1 MARLPQPGSD
11 NGTWGTILNE
21 YLQVEHNNDGTL
33 KLRDQNLFAKKSD
46 LATKADTSSLAPIA
60 TSGSYTDLTNTP
72 TIPDISTKADIT
84 YVDTKTDAKVDKV
97 AGKQLSANDYTTAEQ
112 TKLAG
117 IAANAEVNVQSDWNI
132 TDSASDAYIKNKPT
146 IPTVPVTSVNA
157 KTGNVVLA
165 KADIGLSDVDNTSD
179 ASKPISAA
187 TQTALNTKQ
196 ATITTGTTTQY
207 YRGDKTWQTLNK
219 SAVGLSSVDNTSDAS
234 KPISTAQQTALNAK
248 VAKAGDTM
256 TGQLTVP
263 SVNIGGITY
272 SSGTGF
278 PEGVVAAP
286 IGSKYIDTAATNGAI
301 EWTKKSG
308 TGSTGWVVSV
318 GDTGRRRIT
327 VTDGTFTYPNIFLRR
342 VGNMIHFSFFDG
354 INSEHTFLAGSI
366 PAGFSPADTGARYRV
381 PFAIYGDGTNAV
393 RTWGSIAGN
402 GSIYISGNTS
412 VARGIA
418 DYLTSDAW
426 PTTLPG
432 TAA

>member
-33 KLRDQNLFAKKSD
+33 KLRDQNFFAKKSD
-46 LATKADTSSLAPIA
+46 LDTKAGTSSLAPIA
-60 TSGSYTDLTNTP
+60 MSGSYADLTNTP
-72 TIPDISTKADIT
+72 TIPDVSTKADIT
-84 YVDTKTDAKVDKV
+84 YVDTKTDTKVDKV
-97 AGKQLSANDYTTAEQ
+97 AGKQLSTNDYTTADQ
-112 TKLAG
+112 TKLAS
-117 IAANAEVNVQSDWNI
+117 IAANAEVNIQSDWNI

-234 KPISTAQQTALNAK
+234 KPVSTAQQTALNAK

-256 TGQLTVP
+256 TGQLIVP

-278 PEGVVAAP
+278 PEGAVAAP
-286 IGSKYIDTAATNGAI
+286 VGSKYIDTAATNGAI
-301 EWTKKSG
+301 EWIKKSG
-308 TGSTGWVVSV
+308 TGNTGWVVSV
-318 GDTGRRRIT
+318 GDTGKRRIT

-342 VGNMIHFSFFDG
+342 IGNMVHFSFFDE
-354 INSEHTFLAGSI
+354 IYSEYTFLAGSI
-366 PAGFSPADTGARYRV
+366 PAGFSPTDTNPRYKV
-381 PFAIYGDGTNAV
+381 PFAIYGDGTDAV
-393 RTWGSIAGN
+393 RAWGSIAGN
-402 GSIYISGNTS
+402 GSIYISGNSS
-412 VARGIA
+412 VARGVT
-418 DYLTSDAW
+418 DYLTADTW